1 MPNTHGFDIVAE
13 LAPAALLN
21 IMHAAWE
28 TTDLFPK
35 NISLSPGPIDGFN
48 IQGGQVQ
55 VPKSGL
61 GVQLVPKDSVALQ
74 FELQIQIQLLN
85 PPVPSARNIDIV
97 ANASATVPIGP
108 IPGQKDVAL
117 LLGGITPDKIGVTL
131 VGGDPIA
138 AKLHDYITEFV
149 HEQYKSNGPAFP
161 HHVPKPNQPIL
172 SFTYDAMV
180 DLMDDPSDPAH
191 QIQVTFPM
199 NGTQQQLQISI
210 PIHLGIYNI
219 RPPGAPINGPLG
231 VEAQL
236 VLTADLT
243 AIPGSVSANLNMA
256 KVTVQNLVP
265 AGPIYGVEGPN
276 YMPYA
281 GLLGPILQSQLEQQG
296 KDMVQQM
303 NPISYT
309 YPDSSKIQGFIVQ
322 QILQK
327 LNAKGPFEIW
337 PGTAIP
343 PVAVNDVADI
353 VLPDALVIALNPNPG
368 SDINPLTNFVPAGKS
383 FAIAVSGQRTMSMVN
398 ASIAAQFPTFPV
410 VIPNVHGH
418 SVRLKSLNPSLTNA
432 IHFSGDL
439 TVINAILGHWDVDA
453 SYDVDVGL
461 EWLPPDIA
469 GLQKLKANTGEPDV
483 DLSGLAWLVSIL
495 TGFLTFGVTGVVIA
509 IVVVAIVE
517 DVTSSIGSD
526 VVKDQVTNAILGLRA
541 WPSPLQSVGEVKSA
555 FENPIIISSDGLL
568 FGG

>member
-1 MPNTHGFDIVAE
+1 
-13 LAPAALLN
+13 
-21 IMHAAWE
+21 MHAAWE

-35 NISLSPGPIDGFN
+35 NIPLSPGPIDGFN

-61 GVQLVPKDSVALQ
+61 GVQLVPKDSLALQ
-74 FELQIQIQLLN
+74 FELQIQIQLQP
-85 PPVPSARNIDIV
+85 PPVPSAKNVDIV
-97 ANASATVPIGP
+97 AKASATVPIGP
-108 IPGQKDVAL
+108 MPGKKNVAL
-117 LLGGITPDKIGVTL
+117 LLGGITPDKVGVTL

-149 HEQYKSNGPAFP
+149 HELYKSNGTAFP
-161 HHVPKPNQPIL
+161 QHVPKVNQNFSFPPIIDI
-172 SFTYDAMV
+172 TYDVML

-191 QIQVTFPM
+191 QIQVTFPI
-199 NGTQQQLQISI
+199 NGTQQKLQISI
-210 PIHLGIYNI
+210 PIHLKIYNI
-219 RPPGAPINGPLG
+219 RPLGSPVKDPLG
-231 VEAQL
+231 IEAQL
-236 VLTADLT
+236 VLTTDLT
-243 AIPGSVSANLNMA
+243 AIPGSVSANLKLA
-256 KVTVQNLVP
+256 TVEVQNLVP
-265 AGPIYGVEGPN
+265 AGPIYGDEGPN

-281 GLLGPILQSQLEQQG
+281 GIFGPVLQSQLEQQG
-296 KDMVQQM
+296 EQMVQQM

-309 YPDSSKIQGFIVQ
+309 YPDPSKIQGFIVE
-322 QILQK
+322 QILKQ
-327 LNAKGPFEIW
+327 LNAKGPFELW
-337 PGTAIP
+337 PGTATP

-353 VLPDALVIALNPNPG
+353 VLPDALVIAINSNPG
-368 SDINPLTNFVPAGKS
+368 SDINQLTNFVPAGKS
-383 FAIAVSGQRTMSMVN
+383 FGIAVSGQRTMSMVN
-398 ASIAAQFPTFPV
+398 DAKAAQFPTFPV

-461 EWLPPDIA
+461 EWLPPDTA
-469 GLQKLKANTGEPDV
+469 GLQKLKANTGEPDI

-509 IVVVAIVE
+509 IVIVAIVE
-517 DVTSSIGSD
+517 DVTSSIGSE
-526 VVKDQVTNAILGLRA
+526 VVKDQVTSAILGLRA

-555 FENPIIISSDGLL
+555 FENPIIISPDGLQ